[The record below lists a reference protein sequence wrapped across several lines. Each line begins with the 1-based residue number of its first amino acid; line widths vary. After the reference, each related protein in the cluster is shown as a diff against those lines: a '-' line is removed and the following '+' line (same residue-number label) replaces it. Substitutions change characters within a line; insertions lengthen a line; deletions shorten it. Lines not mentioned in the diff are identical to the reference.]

1 VPNVGRAHWQRK
13 QALAYGFCRTHKAY
27 TKFLPSNEQ
36 KAGSLHSIQEA
47 GQFMSGTYCI
57 ASQVCRGSK
66 SDVAIKEVES
76 VHFSTATWRFP
87 PSGHQTSFFNPTPR
101 LSRDLRILRVDLA
114 FGVRLVWQAH
124 ACRSTKPWPRL
135 WDKGPCVVGGTVI
148 TSKPRIL
155 CDHFPTL
162 PGLLR
167 PSQSKP
173 CVELGYDGGEV
184 CYKVYCC

>member
-1 VPNVGRAHWQRK
+1 MSESASKIRTTLHASKEELSRCVPNVGRAHWQRK

-114 FGVRLVWQAH
+114 IGVRLVWQAH
-124 ACRSTKPWPRL
+124 AFPALPLHKTVAAAL
-135 WDKGPCVVGGTVI
+135 GQGTMCGRWYRDNIETTDTV
-148 TSKPRIL
+148 
-155 CDHFPTL
+155 
-162 PGLLR
+162 
-167 PSQSKP
+167 
-173 CVELGYDGGEV
+173 
-184 CYKVYCC
+184 